1 MKGVSFAL
9 VKGFLGRV
17 WGWFLPSSLI
27 PFLTPYWLLLLF
39 GDEVEAVMGQPLSR
53 P

>member
-9 VKGFLGRV
+9 VKGFFGKSVGL
-17 WGWFLPSSLI
+17 FLPSSLI
-27 PFLTPYWLLLLF
+27 PFLTPYRLLLLF
-39 GDEVEAVMGQPLSR
+39 GDEVEAVMGQDLSR